1 MYILIKDEK
10 SLEKYNEIWKK
21 VSNIIEKEF
30 DSNSVY
36 NEKYIKTKTK
46 VYNKKINTDFLG
58 NKMWKEGSEYI
69 CLSVFLLGSVYKKDK
84 NYYPQVL
91 LEECK
96 HVIKEK
102 KKSTKNFITDDVEI
116 SSDNTNQKNYNEE
129 N

>member
-36 NEKYIKTKTK
+36 NEKYIQIFP
-46 VYNKKINTDFLG
+46 VI
-58 NKMWKEGSEYI
+58 MWKEGSEYI

-102 KKSTKNFITDDVEI
+102 EKSTKNFITDDVEI